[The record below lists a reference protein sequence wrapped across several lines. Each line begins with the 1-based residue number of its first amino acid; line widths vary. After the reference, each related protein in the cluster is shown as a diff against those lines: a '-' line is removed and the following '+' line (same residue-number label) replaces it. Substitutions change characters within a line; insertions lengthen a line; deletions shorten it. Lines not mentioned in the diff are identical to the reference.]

1 MIRILCKDT
10 YLSEKWK
17 VKSEKKEAANKEPLF
32 YRNDIWV
39 KEYFFGDQ
47 KSVFNDFSF
56 LTLHFPLIK
65 F

>member
-17 VKSEKKEAANKEPLF
+17 VKSEKKDAANKEPLF

-39 KEYFFGDQ
+39 KEYFSGIRSQ
-47 KSVFNDFSF
+47 F
-56 LTLHFPLIK
+56 LSLFINQVLDSDP
-65 F
+65 

>member
-32 YRNDIWV
+32 YRNDI
-39 KEYFFGDQ
+39 
-47 KSVFNDFSF
+47 F
-56 LTLHFPLIK
+56 LGIRSQFLMTFHS
-65 F
+65 

>member
-32 YRNDIWV
+32 YRNDIWI
-39 KEYFFGDQ
+39 KESFF
-47 KSVFNDFSF
+47 FNGQ
-56 LTLHFPLIK
+56 
-65 F
+65 